1 MAMARRR
8 HRRHPVFRKVLGA
21 GLLAGAAYAV
31 WRTIEANKRDDDV
44 GWEPQPFPFPPQPRN
59 DAAQRPEGA
68 ELASERPPAAE
79 VPSAAES
86 ERGTWVSPNSDAC
99 PASHPVKAKM
109 SSGIY
114 HLPGGMNYDR
124 TKPDRCYVDAAA
136 AEADGLRPSK
146 I

>member
-1 MAMARRR
+1 MARRK
-8 HRRHPVFRKVLGA
+8 HPWIRRMLGA

-44 GWEPQPFPFPPQPRN
+44 GWEPQPFPFPPQPRT
-59 DAAQRPEGA
+59 DAADEPTAGD
-68 ELASERPPAAE
+68 
-79 VPSAAES
+79 
-86 ERGTWVSPNSDAC
+86 GWVGPNSDAC

-109 SSGIY
+109 GSGIY

-124 TKPDRCYVDAAA
+124 TKPDRCYLDAAA